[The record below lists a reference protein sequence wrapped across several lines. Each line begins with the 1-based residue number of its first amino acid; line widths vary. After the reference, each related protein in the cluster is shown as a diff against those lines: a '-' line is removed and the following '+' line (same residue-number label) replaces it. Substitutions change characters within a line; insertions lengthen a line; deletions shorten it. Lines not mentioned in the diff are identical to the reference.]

1 MEAKLNAPVYDG
13 YNLIYY
19 LKQGQFNLTLLSLVI
34 CKPKSP
40 S

>member
-19 LKQGQFNLTLLSLVI
+19 LKQGQGIIKAPISFDFPIVSHM
-34 CKPKSP
+34 
-40 S
+40 